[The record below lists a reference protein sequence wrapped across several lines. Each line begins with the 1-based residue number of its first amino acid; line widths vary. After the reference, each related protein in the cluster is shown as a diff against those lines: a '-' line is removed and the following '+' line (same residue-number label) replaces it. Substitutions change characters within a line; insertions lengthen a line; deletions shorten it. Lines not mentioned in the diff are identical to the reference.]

1 MTKEAADA
9 QPRYMANLKLFS
21 SKLEDTKSGG
31 LIVRDVLTLGE
42 GKWHASNWPWPV
54 YYSPSELEKATVSE
68 NSLWDGHQNKSPTG
82 KVGHFMNQHYDPAR
96 KGIVADVFLHGRST
110 KSRDLIEMVKA
121 GAAGE
126 IDPLWVSV
134 EHTSNDFYNKDLD
147 QYEARGID
155 IMGLA
160 VVDSGA
166 CRTCRLNEN
175 NTNHSK
181 GMDLEPKELEQVT
194 STVTTKVTETVTK
207 ELSEVKAKNA
217 DLEKQNK
224 ELSEALA
231 KEAKAR
237 ESVETTVKALA
248 ERVEK
253 IEKTPLPNV
262 GKVGALAAEDL
273 IMLE

>member
-181 GMDLEPKELEQVT
+181 GMDLELTKELEAKIN
-194 STVTTKVTETVTK
+194 KVDGLEKDLAEARK
-207 ELSEVKAKNA
+207 ELA
-217 DLEKQNK
+217 
-224 ELSEALA
+224 
-231 KEAKAR
+231 EAKAVKSVSVADFEAVQNENKALR
-237 ESVETTVKALA
+237 ETVKGLA

-262 GKVGALAAEDL
+262 GKVGAQVAEDL